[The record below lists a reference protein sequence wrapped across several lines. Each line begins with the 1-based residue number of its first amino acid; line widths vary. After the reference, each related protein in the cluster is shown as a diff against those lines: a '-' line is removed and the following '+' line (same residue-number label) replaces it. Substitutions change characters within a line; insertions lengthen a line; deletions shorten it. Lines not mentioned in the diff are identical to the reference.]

1 MAERNTAVVAVVVC
15 VGLSVAVL
23 APVAGEG
30 RLAEEVVVAAGGQ
43 PAAELAQEGVRG
55 RVAVGVAGGGMSGQ
69 MVEGRL
75 RQGGG
80 IVGGIGLR

>member
-1 MAERNTAVVAVVVC
+1 MAERKTAVVAVVVC

-30 RLAEEVVVAAGGQ
+30 RLAVEVVVAAGGQ
-43 PAAELAQEGVRG
+43 PAAELAQEGVRC
-55 RVAVGVAGGGMSGQ
+55 RMAVGVAGGGMSGQ

-75 RQGGG
+75 RLGGG
-80 IVGGIGLR
+80 LDGGIGLR